1 MRVLEPSPPAQNEP
15 PFFADD
21 PVAGGDVVPVDR
33 PAARSWRAL
42 CAEEDDADLAQ
53 WCAARWLGPWPALG
67 SLPAGFVETCA
78 TMHALAEHV
87 LCPARYAANG
97 KVGLRFTKGGF
108 GTPFFD
114 NQLEGAPGARGGH
127 RPRTRA
133 PPRRARSLPHRHA
146 RPRRGVPGDR
156 AGAPGAVFAAT
167 TPLDPDAV
175 LVLDEASSEAL
186 GDWYGFCASVLE
198 QMRDE
203 APGAS
208 RVQLWPEHFDM
219 AVDLGDAETGARANY
234 GGSPGDATHREPYL
248 YVGPWVAQAGEF
260 WNEPFGASLAYGDIL
275 AAGDGAAQRAV
286 ALDFLR
292 RGRGLLGRG
301 R

>member
-1 MRVLEPSPPAQNEP
+1 M
-15 PFFADD
+15 
-21 PVAGGDVVPVDR
+21 
-33 PAARSWRAL
+33 
-42 CAEEDDADLAQ
+42 
-53 WCAARWLGPWPALG
+53 
-67 SLPAGFVETCA
+67 
-78 TMHALAEHV
+78 
-87 LCPARYAANG
+87 
-97 KVGLRFTKGGF
+97 
-108 GTPFFD
+108 
-114 NQLEGAPGARGGH
+114 
-127 RPRTRA
+127 
-133 PPRRARSLPHRHA
+133 
-146 RPRRGVPGDR
+146 
-156 AGAPGAVFAAT
+156 
-167 TPLDPDAV
+167 

-198 QMRDE
+198 QIRDE

-219 AVDLGDAETGARANY
+219 AVDLGDAETGAANY